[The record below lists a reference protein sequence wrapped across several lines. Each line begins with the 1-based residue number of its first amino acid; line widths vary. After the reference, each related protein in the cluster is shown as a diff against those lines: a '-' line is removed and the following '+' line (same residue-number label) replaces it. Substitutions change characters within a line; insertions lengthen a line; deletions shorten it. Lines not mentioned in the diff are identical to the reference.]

1 MNRGN
6 RDLIICCLV
15 VSLLALVCDAASAEL
30 VTTFDSGLEGW
41 TTDNPGLF
49 QHVASGG
56 NPGGYLY
63 LDNDEGAISHIFAP
77 VSFLGNL
84 SSYDGGVI
92 SFDGNLL
99 GNGGDFY
106 EAADDYGVITFTG
119 TAGMASFDLVPG
131 GATPPLNG
139 WQTFSASLDASTWGV
154 SQTQWDAIL
163 SDVTSVSL
171 TVEGLFGSEVN
182 GIDNVRISAVPEPGA
197 AILFSFGLTVLM
209 GRRRRAKSET
219 NV

>member
-6 RDLIICCLV
+6 RNLRICYLV
-15 VSLLALVCDAASAEL
+15 VVLTTLAGNEASAEL

-41 TTDNPGLF
+41 TTDNTGLF

-77 VSFLGNL
+77 GSFLGNL

-99 GNGGDFY
+99 SNGGDFY
-106 EAADDYGVITFTG
+106 EAADDYGVITITG
-119 TAGMASFDLVPG
+119 TAGMASFDLAPG
-131 GATPPLNG
+131 GATPPLNA
-139 WQTFSASLDASTWGV
+139 WQTYSANLDASTWGV

-182 GIDNVRISAVPEPGA
+182 GIDNFRISTVPEPGA
-197 AILFSFGLTVLM
+197 AIMFSLGLSALM
-209 GRRRRAKSET
+209 GRRRRA
-219 NV
+219 N